1 MLLSTFVRNECS
13 NPEEV
18 EAWVSGEILT
28 ESRRRTENT
37 AIWKEKVASGH
48 QKQPTV
54 FTEYVFCFRGLQAL
68 HIEVKKTVFGEC
80 TVCNTVGS
88 SLSWN

>member
-1 MLLSTFVRNECS
+1 MGDS
-13 NPEEV
+13 NREPE
-18 EAWVSGEILT
+18 
-28 ESRRRTENT
+28 ENT

-68 HIEVKKTVFGEC
+68 HIEVKKTVFGDC
-80 TVCNTVGS
+80 TVYNTVGS